1 MPVTR
6 SMKKANNNRRKASQ
20 KKSQKRSKNSPC
32 RGKGPAVCRSLPK
45 CKYASGKKRNFCR
58 RTNNKSAKNN
68 NRKNNNRK
76 NNNRKN
82 NSN

>member
-32 RGKGPAVCRSLPK
+32 RGKGPAVCRSLK
-45 CKYASGKKRNFCR
+45 GCKYASGKKRNFCR
-58 RTNNKSAKNN
+58 RNKCD
-68 NRKNNNRK
+68 RTF
-76 NNNRKN
+76 
-82 NSN
+82 

>member
-1 MPVTR
+1 MAVTR

-32 RGKGPAVCRSLPK
+32 RGKGPAVCRSLSG

-58 RTNNKSAKNN
+58 RTKNKSAKNN
-68 NRKNNNRK
+68 RNNR
-76 NNNRKN
+76 NNK
-82 NSN
+82 SNKRN